1 MIGVSLLG
9 TGGTLPSSKRH
20 LTALLINIGGKKVL
34 VDCGEGTQISMKDL
48 GWGFKDIDV
57 ICITHVHVDHILGLP
72 GLLLTIANSGKTTE
86 MKIIGP
92 QGIIAVIE
100 SLRVL
105 FPYLPYEIEITEI
118 SEECGHID
126 ISPKFAITTLQVD
139 HSIECLGY
147 SFYFRRE
154 GKFDIKKATEED
166 VPMKIWKK
174 LQNHEEVVLD
184 DVKYDPNNFVGEERK
199 GIKFS
204 YITDSRPTDKM
215 IQFISNSDLFIC
227 EGTYGD
233 EEDGE
238 KAIVNKHM
246 TFSEAATLALKGNV
260 DELWLTHFSPSMQNP
275 EEYVSNA
282 KNIFDNV
289 VIPHDRQVKELKYS
303 NDDGE

>member
-48 GWGFKDIDV
+48 GWGFKDIDI

-118 SEECGHID
+118 
-126 ISPKFAITTLQVD
+126 K
-139 HSIECLGY
+139 
-147 SFYFRRE
+147 
-154 GKFDIKKATEED
+154 
-166 VPMKIWKK
+166 
-174 LQNHEEVVLD
+174 
-184 DVKYDPNNFVGEERK
+184 
-199 GIKFS
+199 
-204 YITDSRPTDKM
+204 
-215 IQFISNSDLFIC
+215 
-227 EGTYGD
+227 
-233 EEDGE
+233 
-238 KAIVNKHM
+238 
-246 TFSEAATLALKGNV
+246 
-260 DELWLTHFSPSMQNP
+260 
-275 EEYVSNA
+275 
-282 KNIFDNV
+282 
-289 VIPHDRQVKELKYS
+289 
-303 NDDGE
+303 